1 MGKIKIATFR
11 EVENPDGKIKL
22 PQDLTINLP
31 AEKISKNDRKWEDVS
46 NGVKASNRAI
56 ERGVPVLY
64 MYLGHPCWDD
74 PVVTGMLPVARLT
87 KLVENSDTSVDFYAT
102 MEYGKPE
109 DLNRTALFVGGALAA
124 GAEIDCS
131 IRAAAETEWSWDGL
145 DKLSIPEGDYP
156 LVIDFLPPDQQP
168 GIAGT
173 KVTQVSRWESAARKI
188 KENFSQSILFKE
200 LIDDFIKSFKLE
212 IQKEKT
218 SARANATGRKEI
230 VMPVAKEMSADV
242 LKQIEELPDKES
254 IVIFIKGMLSAMG
267 VKDDKAVDDM
277 NKMDE
282 EPAEADYG
290 DDETGK
296 ESFKRAKSI
305 WECKINSI
313 VPAVEKAV
321 AAHKK
326 VIEKTP
332 KVENKTPQ
340 QETAQPIKE
349 KPVMTEQEKRRE
361 AAYQRLVD
369 EALAK
374 EEAAERLLNIA
385 EKKEKAITDKSKFYG
400 HEIWDQERY
409 PQVLLDKALEDCSKE
424 CKTETE
430 MKIFL
435 SERLDKITKQVKL
448 EAFNKAH
455 LPGKQY
461 LERSEY
467 VGNGGWVGEQ
477 DEINKIAAERIL
489 PAFENY
495 VKSYHPKVY
504 NRLVSAKSKED
515 RKQAAEAKG
524 KSWGRTYR
532 EDFIANGSSNNTN
545 FAALMTAIGMLKQ
558 WIPSP
563 LLQLA
568 QRGPALN
575 LLPLRAS
582 AGGNGMP
589 MGEFIEITS
598 SYSPAPANYDL
609 GYKQVATDGLR
620 QIEFFSKPYQYF
632 ARWRERELVTN
643 KDTLYWLGLDPWK
656 RDLQG
661 EGIFW
666 LFNYLMK
673 ETELILS
680 AENIRG
686 NLAYASTAITN
697 ETLNLAQADHFKVFG
712 VGEDRVVQG
721 LTVSNAV
728 GYFKLRRGQ
737 AANTVTL
744 KLGPIVPPGINPFI
758 ERNIPSDVEAYPVE
772 LAAIGGKTQVRGMYD
787 PIRQKGVRINDSG
800 PEPTFF
806 VMDHVG
812 IVVALEGSNFD
823 GVNATVVNKYATASN
838 VSRFDCT
845 LQSGE
850 TNQIKSNQLAELL
863 IFMMAE
869 LRRLRQVDVEE
880 IDYLIGA
887 TDLVEG
893 LLPIGSHFQGQD
905 QLDFAAIG
913 PGMTAKGQYSER
925 LRNMFIHGTT
935 DPFYSDLRLLTMG
948 MSKTIVYSEYAPPM
962 LGDLLTCGKI
972 NNDGKLVRTHQQAQ
986 SIVTREL
993 IATIPTSRDPR
1004 NDKPGNFGCST
1015 VYIENPPAST
1025 GLPA

>member
-22 PQDLTINLP
+22 PYDLEINLP
-31 AEKISKNDRKWEDVS
+31 ANKISKNDREWTDVT
-46 NGVKASNRAI
+46 NGVNASNRAI

-74 PVVTGMLPVARLT
+74 PIVTGMMPVARLT
-87 KLVENSDTSVDFYAT
+87 KLVENKDTSVDFYAT
-102 MEYGKPE
+102 MEYGSEADP
-109 DLNRTALFVGGALAA
+109 NRTALFVGGALAA

-131 IRAAAETEWSWDGL
+131 IRAAAEVEWNWDSL
-145 DKLSIPEGDYP
+145 DKLTIPEGDYP

-173 KVTQVSRWESAARKI
+173 KVTSVSRWESTARKI
-188 KENFSQSILFKE
+188 KENFSQSNVFKE
-200 LIDDFIKSFKLE
+200 LIDDFIKSLKLE
-212 IQKEKT
+212 IQKE
-218 SARANATGRKEI
+218 SARANATGRKEKN
-230 VMPVAKEMSADV
+230 MPVAKEMSADV

-282 EPAEADYG
+282 EPKESDYT

-305 WECKINSI
+305 WECKLNTI
-313 VPAVEKAV
+313 VPAIEKAV
-321 AAHKK
+321 IAHKK
-326 VIEKTP
+326 VVEKIST
-332 KVENKTPQ
+332 VENKTTPK
-340 QETAQPIKE
+340 QEVAQPIKEE

-361 AAYQRLVD
+361 AMYQRLVD

-374 EEAAERLLNIA
+374 EEAAERLLSIA

-461 LERSEY
+461 LEQSEY
-467 VGNGGWVGEQ
+467 VGNGGWAGER
-477 DEINKIAAERIL
+477 DEIEKIAKERVL
-489 PAFENY
+489 PAVENY
-495 VKSYHPKVY
+495 LKTYQPKLHAK
-504 NRLVSAKSKED
+504 LVSARSKED
-515 RKQAAEAKG
+515 RKNAAEAKG
-524 KSWGRTYR
+524 KNWSRSYR
-532 EDFIANGSSNNTN
+532 EDFIANGSTNNTN
-545 FAALMTAIGMLKQ
+545 FAAIMTAIGMLKQ

-563 LLQLA
+563 LMQLA
-568 QRGPALN
+568 QNGPALN

-589 MGEFIEITS
+589 MGEFVEITS
-598 SYSPAPANYDL
+598 SYSPAPQNYDL

-620 QIEFFSKPYQYF
+620 QVEFFSKPYQYF

-643 KDTLYWLGLDPWK
+643 KDTLYWLSLDPWK
-656 RDLQG
+656 RDLNG
-661 EGIFW
+661 EGIYW
-666 LFNYLMK
+666 LFNYLIK

-680 AENIRG
+680 AENIRA
-686 NLAYASTAITN
+686 NLAYGATAITN
-697 ETLNLAQADHFKVFG
+697 ETVNFSQANHFKVFG
-712 VGEDRVVQG
+712 VGEDRVVEG

-737 AANTVTL
+737 SPDTVTL
-744 KLGPIVPPGINPFI
+744 ELGPIVPPGINPFI
-758 ERNIPSDVEAYPVE
+758 ERNLTADVEAYPVE
-772 LAAIGGKTQVRGMYD
+772 LAAISGKTQVRGMYD
-787 PIRQKGVRINDSG
+787 PEKQKGVRINDSG

-806 VMDHVG
+806 VLEHVG
-812 IVVALEGSNFD
+812 IVVALDGSNFN

-850 TNQIKSNQLAELL
+850 TNLIKSNQLAELL

-869 LRRLRQVDVEE
+869 LRRKRQVDVEE

-887 TDLVEG
+887 TDIVEG

-905 QLDFAAIG
+905 QLDFAGIG
-913 PGMTAKGQYSER
+913 PGMTSRGQYAER
-925 LRNMFIHGTT
+925 LRNMLIHGTT

-948 MSKTIVYSEYAPPM
+948 MSRTLVYSEYAPPM

-972 NNDGKLVRTHQQAQ
+972 NNDGQLVRTHQQAQ

-993 IATIPTSRDPR
+993 IAVIPTSRDPR
-1004 NDKPGNFGCST
+1004 NDKPGNFGCAT
-1015 VYIENPPAST
+1015 IYIKNPPAST
-1025 GLPA
+1025 GLPV